1 MAGLGGPAMQIRMT
15 HVSDGAVVRGRDG
28 AEFRKRSLKVFVPHR
43 QALRLVAFLFLFCL
57 LVPPTRGQAAP
68 GNPSTSF
75 EALAKSAAAA
85 RESGN
90 PKDAMRDYQR
100 ALAIRPE
107 WTEGWWYLG
116 TLQYDSDQYQEA
128 IRSFQKLVELA
139 PGAGP
144 AWSFLGLCEFEAKD
158 YANSLE
164 HLKKGQHL
172 QDSEDPEV
180 ARVSKYHLALL
191 LIRAGNF
198 EDATSLLARTFGQ
211 SQASAQVEV
220 ALGLA
225 LLRVPLLP
233 GEVDPSREALVH
245 AAGEVAAK
253 LAANES
259 ARALAEFPS
268 LLEDYP
274 DVPYI
279 HYAYART
286 LSGAGRR
293 EEAFEQM
300 REEAR
305 ISPKSATVQ
314 TQMSQ
319 LLLQMQKP
327 DEAVRAAEGSL
338 RLAPDSAA
346 AHLALGQALKAAG
359 RSERSSQELAMAE
372 KLAPEKVQPERR
384 IAELYAQQHTFSNSG
399 QEQTHTAQT
408 NGPGSRSFE
417 EFSRRAVEA
426 QNSRDAAGAIENYRK
441 ALQFRPE
448 WDDGRW
454 NLAMLLFSTAR
465 YPEAIDALKTF
476 VERKPS
482 DGAAWAVLGL
492 CEFEIRD
499 FRNALIHLE
508 RGEGL
513 GFRGSAESVRT
524 ARVHLAELLN
534 QDGQF
539 ERAIETLAPETA
551 SSVLDE
557 RVQFILGMA
566 LLRMRLF
573 PERVAPGKHA
583 LVRTA
588 GEIAALLQNS
598 KYDRAFPKCE
608 LLLQEYP
615 ATPFLHYVYGAA
627 LLALS
632 RYDDAEK
639 QLREELRISPE
650 SELPYLRLA
659 SLALKRSQAREALPL
674 AERAAQIAADSA
686 EAHYLWGRASFELGQ
701 EQTAIRELE
710 TAARLSPGSPEVHF
724 NLAKAYRRA
733 KLPEKAEQERAIFT
747 RLNAVA
753 EQQRS
758 RAGNQAY
765 GAHNATVSA
774 TVESESDKPAA
785 GRP

>member
-1 MAGLGGPAMQIRMT
+1 MQIRMT
-15 HVSDGAVVRGRDG
+15 HVSDRAVVRGRDG
-28 AEFRKRSLKVFVPHR
+28 SRFRKRNPKVFIPYR
-43 QALRLVAFLFLFCL
+43 QTLRLVAFLFLFCS
-57 LVPPTRGQAAP
+57 LVLPARGQALS
-68 GNPSTSF
+68 GDSSTAF

-85 RESGN
+85 RESGR
-90 PKDAMRDYQR
+90 PKDAMRDYER

-116 TLQYDSDQYQEA
+116 TLQYDNDQYPEA
-128 IRSFQKLVELA
+128 IPSFQKVVELA

-144 AWSFLGLCEFEAKD
+144 AWSFLGLCEFATKD

-164 HLKKGQHL
+164 HLKRGQNL
-172 QDSEDPEV
+172 GDSQDPEV
-180 ARVSKYHLALL
+180 ARVAKYHVALL
-191 LIRAGNF
+191 LMRTGNF
-198 EDATSLLARTFGQ
+198 EDATSLLGRIFAQ
-211 SQASAQVEV
+211 SQAPAQVEV

-233 GEVDPSREALVH
+233 GEVDPSRDALVH
-245 AAGEVAAK
+245 AAGDLAAK
-253 LAANES
+253 LAANENGK
-259 ARALAEFPS
+259 ALAEFPS
-268 LLEDYP
+268 LLKDYP

-286 LSGAGRR
+286 LSSAGRR
-293 EEAFEQM
+293 DEAIEQL
-300 REEAR
+300 REEVR
-305 ISPKSATVQ
+305 ISPESATVE
-314 TQMSQ
+314 TEMSR

-327 DEAVRAAEGSL
+327 REALRAAEESL

-372 KLAPEKVQPERR
+372 KLAPEKPQPEQR
-384 IAELYAQQHTFSNSG
+384 ITELYAQQNTLRNAG
-399 QEQTHTAQT
+399 QDHSLVAQT
-408 NGPGSRSFE
+408 IGPGSGSFQ
-417 EFSRRAVEA
+417 EFSRRAIEA
-426 QNSRDAAGAIENYRK
+426 QNSRDTPSAIENYLK
-441 ALQFRPE
+441 ALQLRPE

-454 NLAMLLFSTAR
+454 NLAMLFFSIAR
-465 YPEAIDALKTF
+465 YPEATDTLKNF
-476 VERKPS
+476 VERRPS
-482 DGAAWAVLGL
+482 DGTAWAVLGL
-492 CEFEIRD
+492 CEFETGD

-508 RGEGL
+508 RGEEL
-513 GFRGSAESVRT
+513 GFGGSAESVRS

-534 QDGQF
+534 ADGQF
-539 ERAIETLAPETA
+539 ARAIETLAPETA
-551 SSVLDE
+551 SSSLDGQ
-557 RVQFILGMA
+557 VQFVLGMA

-583 LVRTA
+583 LVQTA

-598 KYDRAFPKCE
+598 KYDLAFPKFE
-608 LLLQEYP
+608 LLLKEYP

-632 RYDDAEK
+632 RYGEAEK

-650 SELPYLRLA
+650 SELPYLGLA
-659 SLALKRSQAREALPL
+659 SLALKRSQAAEALPL
-674 AERAAQIAADSA
+674 AERAAQIATDSA
-686 EAHYLWGRASFELGQ
+686 EAHYLWGRASLELGQ
-701 EQTAIRELE
+701 EQMAIRELE
-710 TAARLSPGSPEVHF
+710 TASRLAPGSPEVHF
-724 NLAKAYRRA
+724 NLAKAYARA
-733 KLPEKAEQERAIFT
+733 KLQEKAGQERAIFT

-765 GAHNATVSA
+765 GAHNRAVSA
-774 TVESESDKPAA
+774 PVESAGDKPVT